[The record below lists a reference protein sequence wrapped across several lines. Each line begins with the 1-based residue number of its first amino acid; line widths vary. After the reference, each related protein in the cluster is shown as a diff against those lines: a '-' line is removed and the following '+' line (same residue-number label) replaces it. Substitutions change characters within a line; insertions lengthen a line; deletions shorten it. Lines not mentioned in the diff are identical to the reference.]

1 MVLQMSFLKKICE
14 ESESCLEIYI
24 SGRGDFNMDI
34 NQEKYLAEGIR
45 LLIKN
50 HFHDSPQEE
59 EWLKKYD
66 EIFPEEGFFGGPIK
80 KEDNTS

>member
-1 MVLQMSFLKKICE
+1 
-14 ESESCLEIYI
+14 
-24 SGRGDFNMDI
+24 MDI